1 MKKLIVLIFAL
12 YGFTLLAQEKDIK
25 KPEYVIIANNQVI
38 TKEKLGELGQQGLIK
53 GMNKGVT
60 EEKRNELAEKFGD
73 KIGDREFVIII
84 DLLTEKEKAERQKK
98 ATLDNKKIS
107 AVKNRNN
114 ELKLNINDT
123 ASQFT
128 VQMIDGQKINL
139 SELKGKVVL
148 LNYWATWCAPCKK
161 EMIFLEE
168 FHKKYSETGFRV
180 LAISTDSPKSMSK
193 VKSYIRAKKHT
204 FLVGLDPNQEVAKKM
219 NAILMPTVVLID
231 SDRKVSWYHQGFVPG
246 DEKEIEVQ
254 ILKLLD
260 LDHTKESE
268 K

>member
-1 MKKLIVLIFAL
+1 MKNILYFTISLLIISFLYADQKRDMMLPDMLIKLIDGEQARLSS
-12 YGFTLLAQEKDIK
+12 LLEDG
-25 KPEYVIIANNQVI
+25 PLLV
-38 TKEKLGELGQQGLIK
+38 
-53 GMNKGVT
+53 
-60 EEKRNELAEKFGD
+60 
-73 KIGDREFVIII
+73 EF
-84 DLLTEKEKAERQKK
+84 
-98 ATLDNKKIS
+98 
-107 AVKNRNN
+107 
-114 ELKLNINDT
+114 
-123 ASQFT
+123 
-128 VQMIDGQKINL
+128 
-139 SELKGKVVL
+139 
-148 LNYWATWCAPCKK
+148 WATWCAPCKK

-219 NAILMPTVVLID
+219 NAMVMPTVVLID

>member
-1 MKKLIVLIFAL
+1 MKNILYFTISLLIISFLYADQKRDMMLPDMLIKLIDGKQARLSS
-12 YGFTLLAQEKDIK
+12 LLEDG
-25 KPEYVIIANNQVI
+25 PLLV
-38 TKEKLGELGQQGLIK
+38 
-53 GMNKGVT
+53 
-60 EEKRNELAEKFGD
+60 
-73 KIGDREFVIII
+73 EF
-84 DLLTEKEKAERQKK
+84 
-98 ATLDNKKIS
+98 
-107 AVKNRNN
+107 
-114 ELKLNINDT
+114 
-123 ASQFT
+123 
-128 VQMIDGQKINL
+128 
-139 SELKGKVVL
+139 
-148 LNYWATWCAPCKK
+148 WATWCAPCKK

-219 NAILMPTVVLID
+219 NAMVMPTVVLID

-246 DEKEIEVQ
+246 DEKEIEAQ